1 MCIWGDLLVKVAL
14 ARPAWTQ
21 LDHVVVALH
30 ERYHPDERDQLSTLR
45 QCGWLQANA
54 AQQNALPPSNTNP
67 R

>member
-45 QCGWLQANA
+45 QCGRLQANA
-54 AQQNALPPSNTNP
+54 AAAERASPSNTNP